1 MTYANYGIS
10 RPAQV
15 PQGFDSKNLEGFDED
30 EVKSLIQQELDGA
43 LGQDGGTLSQ
53 ERLAAQRYY
62 AGELPEATGQDGRS
76 SVVMRSVLEAVEW
89 VLPALMRIFTASDQI
104 CTVEPLRPAPYVPL
118 LPGQPPPPDPVLLAK
133 QATLYI
139 NHLFLKDNPGFLILR
154 DWFADALIEKLGWVK
169 YWWNTQQEVE
179 TKSYTGILQFQL
191 DALLGDD
198 PDAEVIKERRYM
210 QEPDEFA
217 MDRPFVPPPQPAQ
230 PQMPGMPSAP
240 PPPPPQI
247 ELIDCTIRYTRDH
260 GRITI
265 ANLAPEEV
273 LFSRRA
279 KRDDIPFLAHRRRW
293 TYSDLIQQG
302 FDEECLELV
311 PMDDSMEYN
320 SERFERYRE
329 DDAFPPYGRKDAG
342 RELWVEE
349 SYIRLS
355 KDGKTTELYKV
366 TTAGHGLVILTK
378 GGEPDIEC
386 VECVPFVSI
395 CPIPASHKLV
405 GLSLADL
412 TADLQDIKSSIMRQ
426 MVDNAYLSNWPR
438 VEVAD
443 DSINEN
449 TYDDL
454 LTLRPGG
461 VVRSRRLGGI
471 APMSIPYTADKSF
484 PLIQY
489 IDQTQEVRT
498 GVARNNQM
506 IGADQLANTTAS
518 GIAMVQGAQ
527 AQRVE
532 LFARI
537 FAYGVEQLL
546 RGIMRLVRQNQQQER
561 IIRVT
566 GDWLRIDPRQWR
578 EDMPGTVSVG
588 LGTGNRD
595 QMLQHLMQVVQ
606 LQAQIVQQQ
615 GGPTG
620 PLVYPQ
626 NVYDAL
632 KALQENAGFKSSFF
646 ADPSQ
651 PPPGGQAPKPEPPPN
666 PALIVAQA
674 QVEATKMKAQGA
686 IQAAQLK
693 AQSDAQTRQQ
703 QVQLEAQLA
712 QQKQQHQLM
721 LEEQKAQHSQELERQ
736 QAQHD
741 LVIQRAKM
749 ENDAAVAQR
758 EFELKFAAGAYAQ
771 NQRGP

>member
-1 MTYANYGIS
+1 
-10 RPAQV
+10 
-15 PQGFDSKNLEGFDED
+15 
-30 EVKSLIQQELDGA
+30 
-43 LGQDGGTLSQ
+43 
-53 ERLAAQRYY
+53 
-62 AGELPEATGQDGRS
+62 
-76 SVVMRSVLEAVEW
+76 
-89 VLPALMRIFTASDQI
+89 
-104 CTVEPLRPAPYVPL
+104 VPL
-118 LPGQPPPPDPVLLAK
+118 VPGQPPPPDPVLLAK

-139 NHLFLKDNPGFLILR
+139 NHLFLKENPGFLILR

-169 YWWNTQQEVE
+169 YWWDTQREVE

-198 PDAEVIKERRYM
+198 PDAEVIKQRRYM

-217 MDRPFVPPPQPAQ
+217 MDRPFVPPPQPAMPMLAGTGNLQ
-230 PQMPGMPSAP
+230 LPMQPGMPAMP
-240 PPPPPQI
+240 PPPRPPQI

-260 GRITI
+260 GRVTI
-265 ANLAPEEV
+265 ANVAPEEV

-311 PMDDSMEYN
+311 PMDDSMEWN
-320 SERFERYRE
+320 TERAERYRE
-329 DDAFPPYGRKDAG
+329 DDAFPPFGRKDAG

-489 IDQTQEVRT
+489 IDQTQEIRT

-578 EDMPGTVSVG
+578 EDMPVTVSVG

-595 QMLQHLMQVVQ
+595 QMLQHLTTVIA

-632 KALQENAGFKSSFF
+632 KALQENAGFKTSFF

-651 PPPGGQAPKPEPPPN
+651 PPPPPPGAQPPGQKPPD
-666 PALIVAQA
+666 PAAMQAQA
-674 QVEATKMKAQGA
+674 VVQAT
-686 IQAAQLK
+686 QLK
-693 AQSDAQTRQQ
+693 AQAAVAAVQMKAQADAQSTQQ
-703 QVQLEAQLA
+703 KAGLEAQLA
-712 QQKQQHQLM
+712 QQKQEHQMM
-721 LEEQKAQHSQELERQ
+721 LEQQKQSHEMELEQQKAQH
-736 QAQHD
+736 D
-741 LVIQRAKM
+741 LIIARAKV
-749 ENDAAVAQR
+749 EAEAAVKQR
-758 EFELKFAAGAYAQ
+758 EVELKFAAGAYAAGQ
-771 NQRGP
+771 GGPGPAVGNSGLPL